1 MSLMQKSPTGGAL
14 TATPPQHL
22 RLSGILRSLL
32 DTEAERI
39 CIGDVVDAFGPRA
52 FGALLFVFALLSLV
66 AAVPGSSAVMAIP
79 LLLIAPQLI
88 IGAPNLWLPRAL
100 DKRSLKRADLQK
112 LLDKVLPTVERIEKL
127 LAPRL
132 HLMFGMVGNKVIG
145 LACLVLAL
153 VLALPIPFFNLAP
166 GMAIAA
172 LGLGLAARDGLVV
185 LIGYGIAA
193 GCAVVLVLSAGAV
206 IAAIER
212 ILHLIGV

>member
-1 MSLMQKSPTGGAL
+1 MQHAPIGGAL
-14 TATPPQHL
+14 VAAPPYTEK
-22 RLSGILRSLL
+22 LSGILRSLL
-32 DTEAERI
+32 DTDAERI
-39 CIGDVVDAFGPRA
+39 CIGDLVDAFGPRA

-66 AAVPGSSAVMAIP
+66 AAVPGSSAVMAVP

-88 IGAPNLWLPRAL
+88 IGVPNLWLPAAL
-100 DKRSLKRADLQK
+100 DRRSLKRADLEK
-112 LLDKVLPTVERIEKL
+112 VLGKVLPTLERIEKL

-132 HLMFGMVGNKVIG
+132 HWLVGSIGDRIVG
-145 LACLVLAL
+145 LACLALAV

-193 GCAVVLVLSAGAV
+193 GCGVVLVLSAGAV
-206 IAAIER
+206 IAAIQR
-212 ILHLIGV
+212 MMHLFGV